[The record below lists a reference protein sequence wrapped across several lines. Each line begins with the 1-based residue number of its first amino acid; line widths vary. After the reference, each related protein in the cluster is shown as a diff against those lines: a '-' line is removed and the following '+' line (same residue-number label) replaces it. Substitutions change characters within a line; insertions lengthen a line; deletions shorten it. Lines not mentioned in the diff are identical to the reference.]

1 LLHEHASFD
10 FLQAVLFAGQLTRKL
25 RSQGRVPSRGAPE
38 LSIEGAEENEVSD
51 QKLEEIR
58 MRELL
63 LSQMQVRILARITG
77 RCLPV
82 YGWLLFSCTKTF
94 PALEPCQ
101 LVAALV
107 PVFHV
112 GLLGKK

>member
-1 LLHEHASFD
+1 
-10 FLQAVLFAGQLTRKL
+10 
-25 RSQGRVPSRGAPE
+25 VPSRGAPE
-38 LSIEGAEENEVSD
+38 LSIEGEEENEVSD

-63 LSQMQVRILARITG
+63 LSQMQVRCLARITG

-82 YGWLLFSCTKTF
+82 YGWLLFFCTKTF
-94 PALEPCQ
+94 PDLESSQ

-107 PVFHV
+107 LVLHV
-112 GLLGKK
+112 GVLG